1 MKILFMGT
9 PDFAAVPLKAILES
23 DHEVVAVVTQPDKP
37 KGRGNKVIYSSVKEL
52 ALEYNIPILQP
63 NRIKDKD
70 AVNQVKA
77 FQPDIIIAVAYGQLL
92 PRELIEFPEYGCINI
107 HASLLPA
114 YRGSAPINWSIIKGE
129 KESGVTTM
137 YMDEGMDTG
146 DIIYQQKVKI
156 EEDMTAGELYDILAD
171 LGSSLILKTL
181 DHVEKKIE
189 PRTKQE
195 DEKSSHAPMLTK
207 DTGKVHWN
215 KSSEEIFNLI
225 RGTNPWPVA
234 STNHEGKRLK
244 IHTSKR
250 YTEELSSDIT
260 PGTIIKYV
268 KGRGLLVKTGDG
280 GLFLEE
286 IQFPNKKK
294 MHVDD
299 YLKGNTINMGT
310 ILN

>member
-1 MKILFMGT
+1 MKIVFMGT
-9 PDFAAVPLKAILES
+9 PDFARVPLKSILES

-52 ALEYNIPILQP
+52 ALENNIPILQP
-63 NRIKDKD
+63 NRIKDKE

-77 FQPDIIIAVAYGQLL
+77 LQPDVIIAVAYGQLL
-92 PRELIEFPEYGCINI
+92 PRELIEFPKYGCINI

-114 YRGSAPINWSIIKGE
+114 YRGSAPINWAIIKGE

-146 DIIYQQKVKI
+146 DIIYQEKVKI

-181 DHVEKKIE
+181 DYVEKKIE
-189 PRTKQE
+189 SRTKQE
-195 DEKSSHAPMLTK
+195 EEKSSYAPMLTK
-207 DTGKVHWN
+207 NTGKICWD